1 MGISFRGH
9 VDFTRD
15 VEWEE
20 ICAACGGSAPREY
33 TEPRGWTFNFTGS
46 ITMNGSGT
54 VTYRWERSD
63 GVTKASQVLTFT
75 SAGTQTIT
83 DQWASLPITITNGW
97 QRIHVGSPNDLFSN
111 QATFTNNCK

>member
-46 ITMNGSGT
+46 SSYHNVLEGLKVLGAKGLIEGGRFVSDEDPDSDILPDGSLCP
-54 VTYRWERSD
+54 VVIIRVRLKPPE
-63 GVTKASQVLTFT
+63 
-75 SAGTQTIT
+75 
-83 DQWASLPITITNGW
+83 
-97 QRIHVGSPNDLFSN
+97 
-111 QATFTNNCK
+111 